1 MKKRIFIIIFG
12 VLTIGLLM
20 ISIYFFLSSMHRYD
34 LTLTNEV
41 FLDSNIS
48 IDLPQEW
55 VLFDVKSTQDH
66 REGYGRYLIITDE
79 NFGGFPQIEIY
90 NLPTDQNFSLDEL
103 YNQMF
108 VWDKAR
114 IQETN
119 TNLDIKFEDR
129 IEYMSG
135 QLMKYLKD
143 NPNITNYQREICKDW
158 VSVFDQSTYIISICE
173 LENRWEYLN
182 KIYPDI
188 IASFKEINEGNR

>member
-20 ISIYFFLSSMHRYD
+20 MSIYFFLSSMHRYD

-48 IDLPQEW
+48 IDLPKKW

-66 REGYGRYLIITDE
+66 REGYSQYLIITGE
-79 NFGGFPQIEIY
+79 NFGGFPQTEIY